1 MKENPDMDKY
11 AFDERIEELLNSFMD
26 GELTAKQQ
34 TEVEQLIAHDAKIAE
49 RLLQLQKCKILVGSM
64 PHAEAPAELLEDIK
78 TSLAVGKSFGE
89 QVPTFDERAATKYLL
104 VRKVL
109 AAAAMIGLAAVLA
122 VVIHSIVAPD
132 TIPEGPFSTS
142 SVIDSPGFSGRLE
155 LKTTAL
161 IAVDAF
167 INRAI
172 EENGLSDS
180 ITPED
185 RQDRR
190 IYSLSCTRESLN
202 LLLADLGDI
211 WTELDSAK
219 LFVDTE
225 VFGKQ
230 VAVNA
235 VTTEQITEI
244 IDQKGSERRIELA
257 KDFAA
262 LNNIAEHLPGR
273 EILSAMGS
281 GNRNMTSQ
289 LRVPKPLLTTGDRPT
304 ISKPTDKM
312 EDKEKVHLT
321 IIVDW

>member
-11 AFDERIEELLNSFMD
+11 ASNERIEELLNSFMD

-34 TEVEQLIAHDAKIAE
+34 TEVEQLIAHDAKIAQ
-49 RLLQLQKCKILVGSM
+49 RLRQLQKCKILVGSL
-64 PHAEAPAELLEDIK
+64 PCAEAPAELLEDIT
-78 TSLAVGKSFGE
+78 TSLAGGKSFGE
-89 QVPTFDERAATKYLL
+89 QAPTFDERAATKYLL
-104 VRKVL
+104 IRKVL

-122 VVIHSIVAPD
+122 VVIHSIVAPRS
-132 TIPEGPFSTS
+132 IPEGPVAMS
-142 SVIDSPGFSGRLE
+142 SVIASPGFSGRLE

-161 IAVDAF
+161 VAVDAF

-172 EENGLSDS
+172 EDNGLSDS
-180 ITPED
+180 ISPAV

-190 IYSLSCTRESLN
+190 IYPLSCTREGLN

-211 WTELDSAK
+211 WTELDSAT

-225 VFGKQ
+225 VFGRQ
-230 VAVNA
+230 VVVDA
-235 VTTEQITEI
+235 VTTEQIAEI
-244 IDQKGSERRIELA
+244 VDQEGSDRRIELA

-273 EILSAMGS
+273 EILSAMEG
-281 GNRNMTSQ
+281 GNRNLISQ
-289 LRVPKPLLTTGDRPT
+289 LRVPKPLLTTGERKT
-304 ISKPTDKM
+304 ISKPTDQM
-312 EDKEKVHLT
+312 ENKETVRLT